1 MVRAKHQFIRMRY
14 VIMKN
19 AAIYYAA
26 IALGVI
32 ALIVGILYI
41 SGVLGAHHARGYAGL
56 GVGVLLIIVGVVGM
70 VISKPKAIA
79 K

>member
-1 MVRAKHQFIRMRY
+1 
-14 VIMKN
+14 MKN
-19 AAIYYAA
+19 PMLYYAA

-41 SGVLGAHHARGYAGL
+41 TGTLGTHPARGYAGL
-56 GVGVLLIIVGVVGM
+56 GVGVLLLIVGVVGM
-70 VISKPKAIA
+70 VISKPKAVA

>member
-1 MVRAKHQFIRMRY
+1 
-14 VIMKN
+14 MKN
-19 AAIYYAA
+19 AVIYYAA

-41 SGVLGAHHARGYAGL
+41 TGILGVHHARGYAGL

-70 VISKPKAIA
+70 VVSKPKAVA